1 MGKTAARRFLIG
13 NHESADLGLGVGP
26 KAASGAE
33 LADELPVVGGFTAE
47 IALGHLVGLEERI
60 NL

>member
-1 MGKTAARRFLIG
+1 MGTAAAGWFMVRS
-13 NHESADLGLGVGP
+13 HEGADLCLGVGP
-26 KAASGAE
+26 KAASGPE
-33 LADELPVVGGFTAE
+33 LANELPVVGGFAAE